1 MIEQTIGK
9 TGLIPVIALKQAE
22 QAAPLCRA
30 LAEGGL
36 PCAEITFRTEAGR
49 DAIRLVAQEYPDFLL
64 GAGTVTRI
72 EELEAAQEAGAQF
85 AVAPGLNPRIVKRAR
100 ELELPFFPGVCTPSE
115 VEQAL
120 ELECTTLKYFPA
132 ESIGGLPL
140 LKALHGPY
148 KHRGVRFIP
157 TGGIGPKNVAEYT
170 AHPAVLAVGGS
181 WIVSPE
187 LIDGAQWDRITEL
200 TRNALRII
208 QEARPQA

>member
-1 MIEQTIGK
+1 MIEETIGK
-9 TGLIPVIALKQAE
+9 AGLIPVIALKQAE
-22 QAAPLCRA
+22 QAAPLCEA
-30 LAEGGL
+30 LARGGL

-49 DAIRLVAQEYPDFLL
+49 EAIRIVAREYPDFLL

-72 EELEAAQEAGAQF
+72 EEVEAAKEAGAQF
-85 AVAPGLNPRIVKRAR
+85 AVAPGLNPRIVKRAQ
-100 ELELPFFPGVCTPSE
+100 ELGLPFFPGVCTPSE

-120 ELECTTLKYFPA
+120 ELGCGTLKYFPA

-140 LKALHGPY
+140 LKALYGPY
-148 KHRGVRFIP
+148 KHRGLRFVP

-187 LIDGAQWDRITEL
+187 LIDGGQWERISEL
-200 TRNALRII
+200 TRNALRLIE
-208 QEARPQA
+208 EARSAA